1 MRPTYHAANPE
12 FTVKKRAGAPPS
24 EDGLERFRDAAWR
37 HLAAE
42 HHEEFDAVVDVAR
55 VILTVHRAK
64 IEVAGRR
71 ANTPGFGDP
80 GTVAVAVAA
89 GVRGGRPTSP
99 LRRNVQVWE
108 HAAVWRRHDFRGR
121 RRHLDSIGAAMAQ
134 VDDRSPA
141 TIHAVP
147 GIDGVPIEMSTVGFR
162 PILKAGSTTLDLA
175 VRTPKA

>member
-1 MRPTYHAANPE
+1 MSPPTKGASAIQYGGSRPRACSSAAMGNEARPAVSPTFATCQRPRELIVPGSPE
-12 FTVKKRAGAPPS
+12 
-24 EDGLERFRDAAWR
+24 
-37 HLAAE
+37 
-42 HHEEFDAVVDVAR
+42 
-55 VILTVHRAK
+55 LT
-64 IEVAGRR
+64 
-71 ANTPGFGDP
+71 
-80 GTVAVAVAA
+80 A